1 MTDSIFDPGGP
12 NTERSGN
19 RNMGPDAANISHM
32 PPDVTDGKVEPDN
45 DAPDEGLQTEEI
57 AEAELEIEQEEQP
70 HIERNSARDA

>member
-32 PPDVTDGKVEPDN
+32 PSDVTDGKVERD
-45 DAPDEGLQTEEI
+45 DAAPDENLQTEEI
-57 AEAELEIEQEEQP
+57 AEAERELQRDTGP
-70 HIERNSARDA
+70 NSAPHT